1 MKPLRIIGLMSG
13 TSLDGLDLACV
24 DFECSNNKINYTLV
38 ATTTVEYTPVFKQQL
53 LNAIHLSGVELSM
66 LSNQFATLCA
76 QHVNNFVQEH
86 QLSKVDYV
94 ASHGHTVFHQ
104 PQHNLTV
111 QIGNGAIL
119 AAHTNIACVCDF
131 RTTDVA
137 LGGQG
142 APLVPI
148 GDKLLFNNYDACL
161 NIGGF
166 ANISYS
172 VNDSIIAYD
181 IAPANIILNQLTAH
195 LNLPYDA
202 EGAIAKAHTVD
213 DELLNTLNT
222 LAYYGLMP
230 PKSLGVE
237 WVNQTITPLI
247 HHRTNYTTL
256 IATFTEHTAYQIAKA
271 VNEQA
276 HIHTVLATGGGTF
289 NTYMLTRIQAH
300 SERATYT
307 FPTAEVVA
315 FKEAIV
321 FALLGYLRV
330 NTIPNALAS
339 VTGACKN
346 SCGGAIYLG

>member
-13 TSLDGLDLACV
+13 TSLDGLDIACV
-24 DFECSNNKINYTLV
+24 DFDFNNNKINYTLV
-38 ATTTVEYTPVFKQQL
+38 ATSTIEYTSVFKQRL
-53 LNAIHLSGVELSM
+53 LNAIHLSGLELSV
-66 LSNQFATLCA
+66 LSNEFAKLCA
-76 QHVNNFVQEH
+76 QHVTDFVQQH
-86 QLSKVDYV
+86 QLTGIDYV
-94 ASHGHTVFHQ
+94 ASHGHTIFHQ
-104 PQHNLTV
+104 PQHNLTL

-119 AAHTNIACVCDF
+119 AAHTGIHCVCDF

-148 GDKLLFNNYDACL
+148 GDKLLFSNYDACL

-166 ANISYS
+166 ANVSYS
-172 VNDSIIAYD
+172 NNNSTIAYD

-202 EGAIAKAHTVD
+202 EGAIAKAHAVD
-213 DELLNTLNT
+213 EELLNTLNALPYYT
-222 LAYYGLMP
+222 LSA

-237 WVNQTITPLI
+237 WVNETITPLI
-247 HHRTNYTTL
+247 HHRTDYHTL

-289 NTYMLTRIQAH
+289 NTYMLARIQAH
-300 SERATYT
+300 SARAVYT

-339 VTGACKN
+339 VTGASKD
-346 SCGGAIYLG
+346 SCGGAVYLG